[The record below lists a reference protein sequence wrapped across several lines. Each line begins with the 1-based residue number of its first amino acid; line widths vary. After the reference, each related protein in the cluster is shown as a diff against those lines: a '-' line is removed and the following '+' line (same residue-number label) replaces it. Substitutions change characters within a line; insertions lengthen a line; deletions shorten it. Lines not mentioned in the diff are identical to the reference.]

1 MQIRIVD
8 GQRATDRRGVAEYL
22 GRSLPAV
29 RWWAANRAKTG
40 FPQPVDT
47 EQAGRGVRARGE
59 DGQPRGREWYALEDL
74 DRFRE
79 TYLAAV
85 VAAGKARVHSVT
97 LDGDPDELLDA
108 AQCAKVLQVEYHT
121 FRSWV
126 RDSKQAW
133 EAGQAGYLPVPDE
146 IEPYRRGVRRF
157 WRRATIQSFINSRQG
172 VRPPATAAEPSE
184 HR

>member
-1 MQIRIVD
+1 MVD

-29 RWWAANRAKTG
+29 KWWVANRATTG
-40 FPQPVDT
+40 FPQPVEV
-47 EQAGRGVRARGE
+47 EQAGRGVRVRGE
-59 DGQPRGREWYALEDL
+59 GNQPRGREWYALADL

-85 VAAGKARVHSVT
+85 VAAGKARVHSIT
-97 LDGDPDELLDA
+97 LEGDPDELVDGEQFAEL
-108 AQCAKVLQVEYHT
+108 LQVEYST

-133 EAGQAGYLPVPDE
+133 AAGRDGYLPAPDE
-146 IEPYRRGVRRF
+146 TEPYRSRGVRRF
-157 WRRATIQSFINSRQG
+157 WRRATIQRFIDGRRG
-172 VRPPATAAEPSE
+172 VRPPA
-184 HR
+184 